1 MRNIFDQYSQPENK
15 LTHSLASC
23 LYEDK
28 KLLDSFLKKFCSG
41 FFIKTQNINIE
52 QQTIPGLIQDSVD
65 ESQKKGL
72 PDAIFS
78 QSKSTLIL
86 TKTSHAKLK

>member
-1 MRNIFDQYSQPENK
+1 MWW
-15 LTHSLASC
+15 
-23 LYEDK
+23 
-28 KLLDSFLKKFCSG
+28 

-72 PDAIFS
+72 PDALIFDDEKCLIIE
-78 QSKSTLIL
+78 SKVSSTL
-86 TKTSHAKLK
+86 TSDQLRRHENTIRRREF